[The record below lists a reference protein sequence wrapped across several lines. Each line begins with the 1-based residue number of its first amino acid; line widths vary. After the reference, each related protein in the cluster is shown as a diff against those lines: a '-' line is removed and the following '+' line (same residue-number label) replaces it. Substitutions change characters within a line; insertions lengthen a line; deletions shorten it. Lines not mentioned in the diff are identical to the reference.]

1 MNYNEIQERAANLP
15 DPIKTGGSRLVVH
28 IQTSP
33 RMIDDFLDLLKTM
46 ATEKG
51 VTVPVAPPNTNGNGI
66 DYRDVYVRVSQ
77 AKKA

>member
-1 MNYNEIQERAANLP
+1 
-15 DPIKTGGSRLVVH
+15 
-28 IQTSP
+28 
-33 RMIDDFLDLLKTM
+33 MIDDFLDLLKTM